1 MLLVSKRS
9 DIEQLLELLMRE
21 KSNKLGSNLNL
32 EIYFDLEESL
42 GAQLLEVNA

>member
-42 GAQLLEVNA
+42 SA

>member
-42 GAQLLEVNA
+42 GA